1 MTTTMASSHE
11 ALVFSSVFPVSAHHT
26 TPTPLAT
33 PDLGFTTEGQ
43 SFGGVDITS
52 PLLSSRPVAQEIKQ
66 NQAWSVATRYLSLAR
81 APFSQISQWN
91 LKQAPTRDISDALRY
106 LLAGEGAQAA
116 GDEGQSLLDWYVNEI
131 RGHYLACVQPS
142 IQPLWKP
149 GLDCRHSWSLLE
161 ETVNRLGQA
170 QALYLQP
177 LRDYV
182 LPIIHDAPSNTSTA
196 QQGAV
201 HSKAT
206 QLASKFRRDLDAVI
220 THSIPLQLVSK
231 ALSYVL
237 FDAGCRIFDIH
248 PNQAEPKK
256 PAREDVLHA
265 RNRTVR
271 LLRGLRE
278 VGLAGDQAQ
287 RAFAQAM
294 DKLLGQFIVS
304 HHMKVDW
311 YGRAP
316 VTKKLR
322 QWVKEGF
329 APFATEVM
337 ECLSAGET
345 PLPFGPLEIQQWQD
359 MATQR
364 LGRARVDNLFD
375 YVVNWDRSLGAIL
388 DLKDYI
394 TTPAARSHLAISF
407 SKQLSRRLLH
417 AGATTTHILNVYI
430 YVIRAFNELDPKAVL
445 LDRVAKPIRRHL
457 RDRPD
462 TARIIVASL
471 LADVQDSHGNTL
483 HPSGDISLEIATE
496 MLHPVASQHDHDHD
510 LDWGN
515 MAWTPDPVDAG
526 PEYRKSRSTDIISS
540 LLSLYD
546 REDFITEL
554 KAILGAHLLSATTP
568 GFEKEIRLLELFKL
582 RLGEEK
588 LQACEVML
596 RDVLESKRIDASIR
610 GTISRNPFDVSPD
623 TKTRSTRRTTP
634 PRPNPL
640 LLLLAPL
647 RDDTFL
653 PPAAVRAA
661 QSRYAAGFERVKDMR
676 KLHWMHALGRA
687 SVRLEL
693 EDRVVEEEVAT
704 WQAAVIDA
712 FGEDGEAGDEA
723 RRSVAQL
730 EAALEMDEELVRN
743 ALAFW
748 IGRGVLRETAP
759 DSDVFEV
766 LERLPAANDAGA
778 AASAAT
784 STAGQ
789 AARPAAVQAIKS
801 QQDVLEENTALYRQ
815 FILGM
820 LTNQG
825 AMPAPRILMMLK
837 MAVPGGFGG
846 GVEELRGLLGG
857 MAEEGILQGGGDVW
871 GVKK

>member
-1 MTTTMASSHE
+1 MASSHE

-116 GDEGQSLLDWYVNEI
+116 GDEGQSLLDCLS
-131 RGHYLACVQPS
+131 GSP
-142 IQPLWKP
+142 
-149 GLDCRHSWSLLE
+149 
-161 ETVNRLGQA
+161 LGQA

-610 GTISRNPFDVSPD
+610 GTISRNPFDVVNNRAP
-623 TKTRSTRRTTP
+623 TP
-634 PRPNPL
+634 KPEAQGEPPL
-640 LLLLAPL
+640 HAQILSSFFWPPL